1 MKFGSVLVTGGAG
14 FVGSQ
19 LVKRLLPLADH
30 ITIIDDLSTGNRQAI
45 PDSDKITF
53 YQDSVTNEG
62 LLQAVLP
69 EVEWVFH
76 LSCRNLVLSAENLEA
91 DFHTNLYGGFLLLNL
106 VKKYCHGLRR
116 MIYTSTASV
125 YGNAPVIPTPESFY
139 QITMPY
145 SASKFSVEHYCQV
158 FIHMYQLP
166 VTILRLS
173 NLYGPGQLTSNPYC
187 GVVSKF
193 FEAIEQGRPMTI
205 YGDGRQ
211 SRDFTFIQD
220 ALDAILLAA
229 RHPHTVGKVYNVG
242 TGKETSILELAA
254 AIAKVTG
261 KQEYPYEF
269 QEKRTVDR
277 VVRRALDARSLQ
289 QDIEWTAKVALEDG
303 LRRTY
308 QWLTGT
314 EHERDEEMTDKS
326 E

>member
-1 MKFGSVLVTGGAG
+1 MKFGNVLVTGGAG

-30 ITIIDDLSTGNRQAI
+30 ITIIDDLSTGNRQAL
-45 PDSDKITF
+45 PHSDKITF
-53 YQDSVTNEG
+53 YQDSVTNER
-62 LLQAVLP
+62 LLQTVLP

-106 VKKYCHGLRR
+106 VKKYCRGLQR
-116 MIYTSTASV
+116 MIYTSTASE
-125 YGNAPVIPTPESFY
+125 YGNASVIPTPESFY

-173 NLYGPGQLTSNPYC
+173 NIYGPGQLPTHAY
-187 GVVSKF
+187 GEVVSKF
-193 FEAIEQGRPMTI
+193 FEAIEQGRPLTI
-205 YGDGRQ
+205 YGDGKQ
-211 SRDFTFIQD
+211 SRDFTYIQD

-229 RHPHTVGKVYNVG
+229 WHPHTMGKVYNVG

-254 AIAKVTG
+254 AIATVAG
-261 KQEYPYEF
+261 KQEYPHHY
-269 QEKRTVDR
+269 QERRTVDR
-277 VVRRALDARSLQ
+277 IVRRALDARSLQ
-289 QDIEWTAKVALEDG
+289 QEIGWTAKVALADG
-303 LRRTY
+303 LRQTY
-308 QWLTGT
+308 EWLKGMG
-314 EHERDEEMTDKS
+314 HELDEEMADKTD
-326 E
+326 